1 MKMIFLV
8 DGDNNIGTGL
18 QGADQL
24 KAEDSIL
31 IFYQKT
37 GLALSKIKELCKG
50 SKASIQYLESVKG
63 GKNSIDFQIITE
75 LGVLVGRGEADCA
88 YVISQDKGYE
98 AAMSA
103 LRVRYAGAFREVA
116 LRPSIAACLKAFY
129 LLRATSAEE
138 LRASLQQEFGDV
150 QGIAAFDHLQG
161 LFQPAKPVAEE
172 KPVAALAAASVAED
186 KLPLAPAG
194 EKAVK
199 KSRNGR
205 RRSAKNADSK
215 SAEAKP
221 SEIKPAEGK
230 PTDGKPSVVNP
241 AAEKPVER
249 KPTETKPVAV
259 SPEKPAA
266 QPSPKGTAQP
276 SAKPGQPA
284 APASTAS
291 SAPKP
296 AAPAA
301 PKSQPT
307 APAAEDKAAVKLVRA
322 AHRGGRRKK
331 KPAAEKPAG
340 DA

>member
-37 GLALSKIKELCKG
+37 GLSLSKIKELCKG

-103 LRVRYAGAFREVA
+103 LRMRYAGAFREVA

-161 LFQPAKPVAEE
+161 LFQPVKPAAEE
-172 KPVAALAAASVAED
+172 KPVAALAAASVTED
-186 KLPLAPAG
+186 KLPLASAG
-194 EKAVK
+194 EKVVK

-205 RRSAKNADSK
+205 RRSAKSADAK

-221 SEIKPAEGK
+221 SEVK
-230 PTDGKPSVVNP
+230 PTEVKSAGV
-241 AAEKPVER
+241 KPVEM
-249 KPTETKPVAV
+249 KPAGG

-266 QPSPKGTAQP
+266 QPSPKGAAQP
-276 SAKPGQPA
+276 SVKPNQPA

-291 SAPKP
+291 PAPKP

-340 DA
+340 EA

>member
-103 LRVRYAGAFREVA
+103 LRMRYAGAFREVA

-129 LLRATSAEE
+129 LLRAASAEE
-138 LRASLQQEFGDV
+138 LRTSLQQEFGDV
-150 QGIAAFDHLQG
+150 QGLAAFDHLQR
-161 LFQPAKPVAEE
+161 LFQPAKPTAEE
-172 KPVAALAAASVAED
+172 KTATKAAAASVPED
-186 KLPLAPAG
+186 KLLAAVSG
-194 EKAVK
+194 EKSVK

-205 RRSAKNADSK
+205 RRSAKSGDAK
-215 SAEAKP
+215 SAEVKSGEVKQIGAP
-221 SEIKPAEGK
+221 L
-230 PTDGKPSVVNP
+230 T
-241 AAEKPVER
+241 AASQEK
-249 KPTETKPVAV
+249 
-259 SPEKPAA
+259 SAA
-266 QPSPKGTAQP
+266 QPSPKI
-276 SAKPGQPA
+276 A
-284 APASTAS
+284 APAPVSLSATAPAAKPAA
-291 SAPKP
+291 SAVPTPKP
-296 AAPAA
+296 AAPELEA
-301 PKSQPT
+301 K
-307 APAAEDKAAVKLVRA
+307 PAAKPARTVY
-322 AHRGGRRKK
+322 RGGRRKK
-331 KPAAEKPAG
+331 KPAVEKPAG

>member
-150 QGIAAFDHLQG
+150 QGLAAFDHLQG
-161 LFQPAKPVAEE
+161 LFQPAKPTAEE
-172 KPVAALAAASVAED
+172 KPATAAAPVPED
-186 KLPLAPAG
+186 KLPAASAG

-205 RRSAKNADSK
+205 RRSAKSADSK
-215 SAEAKP
+215 SAESKP
-221 SEIKPAEGK
+221 TEVKPAEAKPAGVK
-230 PTDGKPSVVNP
+230 PTAMKSAGK
-241 AAEKPVER
+241 
-249 KPTETKPVAV
+249 

-266 QPSPKGTAQP
+266 QLSPKGATQP
-276 SAKPGQPA
+276 SAKP
-284 APASTAS
+284 T
-291 SAPKP
+291 
-296 AAPAA
+296 APAA
-301 PKSQPT
+301 PSSIGAPSSK
-307 APAAEDKAAVKLVRA
+307 PAASAAPTPQPAGPGLEEKAAVKLVRA

-340 DA
+340 EA

>member
-103 LRVRYAGAFREVA
+103 LRLRYAGAFREVA

-129 LLRATSAEE
+129 LLRAASAEE

-150 QGIAAFDHLQG
+150 QGLAAYDHLQG
-161 LFQPAKPVAEE
+161 LFQPAKPVSQETSATA
-172 KPVAALAAASVAED
+172 KSAVPAPED
-186 KLPLAPAG
+186 KLSAASAG

-205 RRSAKNADSK
+205 RRSAKSADAKPAEAK
-215 SAEAKP
+215 STDGKSSGVKPAEAESTDGKSSGVKPAEAKP
-221 SEIKPAEGK
+221 VGGS
-230 PTDGKPSVVNP
+230 S
-241 AAEKPVER
+241 
-249 KPTETKPVAV
+249 
-259 SPEKPAA
+259 EKPAA
-266 QPSPKGTAQP
+266 QPSAKGVVQPTAKSSVPTASP
-276 SAKPGQPA
+276 STAMPTPAAKSSASA
-284 APASTAS
+284 APAPKS
-291 SAPKP
+291 SAPLLEE
-296 AAPAA
+296 
-301 PKSQPT
+301 KS
-307 APAAEDKAAVKLVRA
+307 AVKLVRT

-340 DA
+340 EA

>member
-24 KAEDSIL
+24 KSEDSIL

-161 LFQPAKPVAEE
+161 LFQPAKPATEE
-172 KPVAALAAASVAED
+172 KPAAAAVASTPED
-186 KLPLAPAG
+186 KLPLASGG

-215 SAEAKP
+215 SAEAKL
-221 SEIKPAEGK
+221 AEGT
-230 PTDGKPSVVNP
+230 PTEAKSSGVKGTEAKPSGAN
-241 AAEKPVER
+241 
-249 KPTETKPVAV
+249 T
-259 SPEKPAA
+259 EKPAA
-266 QPSPKGTAQP
+266 QPSPKGVAQP
-276 SAKPGQPA
+276 SAKPGQPL
-284 APASTAS
+284 APASTAP

-296 AAPAA
+296 ADPAA

-307 APAAEDKAAVKLVRA
+307 APASEDKAAVKLVRA

>member
-150 QGIAAFDHLQG
+150 QGLAAFDHLQG
-161 LFQPAKPVAEE
+161 LFQPPKPAAEE
-172 KPVAALAAASVAED
+172 KPATAAAAASTPED
-186 KLPLAPAG
+186 KLPSAPAG

-205 RRSAKNADSK
+205 RRSAKSADAK
-215 SAEAKP
+215 APEAKP
-221 SEIKPAEGK
+221 TEVKPEEVKSAGG
-230 PTDGKPSVVNP
+230 T
-241 AAEKPVER
+241 PV
-249 KPTETKPVAV
+249 ETKPAGGN
-259 SPEKPAA
+259 PEKPAA

-276 SAKPGQPA
+276 SVKPSAPAVSASSAQPAPKSAASA
-284 APASTAS
+284 APA
-291 SAPKP
+291 
-296 AAPAA
+296 
-301 PKSQPT
+301 PKST
-307 APAAEDKAAVKLVRA
+307 APAAEEKAAVKLVRA

-340 DA
+340 EA

>member
-230 PTDGKPSVVNP
+230 P
-241 AAEKPVER
+241 AA
-249 KPTETKPVAV
+249 A

-266 QPSPKGTAQP
+266 QPSPKGAAQP

-307 APAAEDKAAVKLVRA
+307 APAAEEKAAVKLVRA

>member
-129 LLRATSAEE
+129 LLRATNAEE

-150 QGIAAFDHLQG
+150 QGLAAFDHLQG
-161 LFQPAKPVAEE
+161 LFQPANPAAEE
-172 KPVAALAAASVAED
+172 KSATAAAAAPVPED
-186 KLPLAPAG
+186 KLPAASAG

-205 RRSAKNADSK
+205 RRSAKSADAK

-221 SEIKPAEGK
+221 PEGKPADGKFSEVKPAEMKSAGK
-230 PTDGKPSVVNP
+230 
-241 AAEKPVER
+241 
-249 KPTETKPVAV
+249 
-259 SPEKPAA
+259 SPEKPVA
-266 QPSPKGTAQP
+266 QLSPKGAVQP
-276 SAKPGQPA
+276 SAKPTAPA
-284 APASTAS
+284 APASIAATS
-291 SAPKP
+291 PKP

-301 PKSQPT
+301 
-307 APAAEDKAAVKLVRA
+307 EEKAAVKLVRA

-340 DA
+340 EA

>member
-37 GLALSKIKELCKG
+37 GLALSKIKELCKD

-103 LRVRYAGAFREVA
+103 LRMRYAGAFREVA

-129 LLRATSAEE
+129 LLRAASAEE
-138 LRASLQQEFGDV
+138 LRTSLQQEFGDV
-150 QGIAAFDHLQG
+150 QGLAAFDHLQG
-161 LFQPAKPVAEE
+161 LFQPAKPAPEE
-172 KPVAALAAASVAED
+172 KPATKAAAVSVPED
-186 KLPLAPAG
+186 KLLAALSG

-205 RRSAKNADSK
+205 RRSAKSADVK
-215 SAEAKP
+215 SAEVKSGEVKQTGAP
-221 SEIKPAEGK
+221 PTAVSQEKPAIQPAVK
-230 PTDGKPSVVNP
+230 PAGVNP
-241 AAEKPVER
+241 VG
-249 KPTETKPVAV
+249 T
-259 SPEKPAA
+259 SPEKSATP
-266 QPSPKGTAQP
+266 PSSKATAP
-276 SAKPGQPA
+276 
-284 APASTAS
+284 APASAAPT
-291 SAPKP
+291 PKP
-296 AAPAA
+296 AAPELAEKSAA
-301 PKSQPT
+301 KP
-307 APAAEDKAAVKLVRA
+307 VRSVY
-322 AHRGGRRKK
+322 RGGRRKK
-331 KPAAEKPAG
+331 KPAVEKPAG

>member
-37 GLALSKIKELCKG
+37 GLALSKIKELCKS

-172 KPVAALAAASVAED
+172 KPVAALTAASVAED

-230 PTDGKPSVVNP
+230 P
-241 AAEKPVER
+241 AA
-249 KPTETKPVAV
+249 A

-266 QPSPKGTAQP
+266 QPSPKGAAQP

-307 APAAEDKAAVKLVRA
+307 APAAEEKAAVKLVRA

>member
-138 LRASLQQEFGDV
+138 LRTSLQQEFGDV
-150 QGIAAFDHLQG
+150 QGLAAFDHLQG
-161 LFQPAKPVAEE
+161 LFQPAKPAAEE
-172 KPVAALAAASVAED
+172 KPATAAAAAPVPED
-186 KLPLAPAG
+186 KLPAASAG

-205 RRSAKNADSK
+205 RRSAKSADAKSAESK
-215 SAEAKP
+215 PTEVKPAEAKP
-221 SEIKPAEGK
+221 AGGKSSGVK
-230 PTDGKPSVVNP
+230 PTAMKSGGG
-241 AAEKPVER
+241 
-249 KPTETKPVAV
+249 

-266 QPSPKGTAQP
+266 QLSPKGAVQP
-276 SAKPGQPA
+276 SAKPTAPA
-284 APASTAS
+284 APASIAATS
-291 SAPKP
+291 PKP
-296 AAPAA
+296 AACSAPTPQPAA
-301 PKSQPT
+301 PGL
-307 APAAEDKAAVKLVRA
+307 EEKAAVKLVRA

-340 DA
+340 EA